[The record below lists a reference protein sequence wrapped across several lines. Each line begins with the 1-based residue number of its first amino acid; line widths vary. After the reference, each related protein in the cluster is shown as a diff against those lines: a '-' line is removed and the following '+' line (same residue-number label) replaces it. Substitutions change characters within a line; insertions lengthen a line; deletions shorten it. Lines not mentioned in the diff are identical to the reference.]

1 MNFSSEFFKLP
12 RHRYDNIS
20 QERRFST
27 YQKDL
32 RFLRPKNSWQLQ
44 EKKSLVPFTSTE
56 SSKVLSLREFQSKR
70 NKWKTVSLM
79 SRE

>member
-1 MNFSSEFFKLP
+1 M
-12 RHRYDNIS
+12 
-20 QERRFST
+20 

-32 RFLRPKNSWQLQ
+32 RFLHAKNSSQLQ
-44 EKKSLVPFTSTE
+44 EKKSLMPFTCTE